1 MNNEIIVNYVAESCY
16 NIEIEDYFLVFD
28 YYNGILNIPD
38 DKKTI
43 FFTSSKN
50 EGHYSEEILKVSGM
64 ENFTYILNS
73 DIAYSKDDDNVIYLK
88 DNKLSIEN
96 LKDLYKSKNVNF
108 LEKDSTCK
116 INKDLVI
123 DTISYE
129 NKGMAFIIKAYDFTI
144 FYGGDLFLTDV
155 VLDRDNLISYLYE
168 IYETYDE
175 IDLAFF
181 PLLKENGEKN
191 FDRAKDFIEIL
202 NPQILFPTNFD
213 EDRKISEDFLKF
225 QTFDETD
232 IRPVGENNTEFIID
246 LE

>member
-1 MNNEIIVNYVAESCY
+1 MNNEIIVNYVAGSCY

-50 EGHYSEEILKVSGM
+50 EGYYSEEILKVSGM

-96 LKDLYKSKNVNF
+96 LKDLYKAKNVNF

-191 FDRAKDFIEIL
+191 FNRAKDFIEIL

-232 IRPVGENNTEFIID
+232 IRPVGEKNTEFIID

>member
-1 MNNEIIVNYVAESCY
+1 MNNEIIVNYVAGSCY

-28 YYNGILNIPD
+28 YYKGILNIPD

-43 FFTSSKN
+43 FFASSKN

-144 FYGGDLFLTDV
+144 FYGGDLFLTDI

-181 PLLKENGEKN
+181 PLLKENGENN

-232 IRPVGENNTEFIID
+232 IRPVGEKNTEFIID

>member
-1 MNNEIIVNYVAESCY
+1 MNDEIIVNYVAESCY
-16 NIEIEDYFLVFD
+16 NIEIGDYFLVFD
-28 YYNGILNIPD
+28 YYNGILNVPD

-50 EGHYSEEILKVSGM
+50 EGHFNEEILKFSGM
-64 ENFTYILNS
+64 ENFTYILSS
-73 DIAYSKDDDNVIYLK
+73 DIAYTKDEDNVIYLK
-88 DNKLSIEN
+88 DNKFSIEN
-96 LKDLYKSKNVNF
+96 LKNLYKAKNVNF
-108 LEKDSTCK
+108 LEKDSTSK
-116 INKDLVI
+116 INKDIEI

-129 NKGMAFIIKAYDFTI
+129 NKGIAFLVKAYDFTI
-144 FYGGDLFLTDV
+144 FYGGDLFLTDK

-181 PLLKENGEKN
+181 PLIKENGEKN
-191 FDRAKDFIEIL
+191 FRRAKDFIEIL
-202 NPQILFPTNFD
+202 NPQIFFPTNFD
-213 EDRKISEDFLKF
+213 EDKKISEDFLKY

-232 IRPVGENNTEFIID
+232 IRPVGEKNTEFIID

>member
-1 MNNEIIVNYVAESCY
+1 MNDEIIVNYVAESCY
-16 NIEIEDYFLVFD
+16 NIEIGDYFLVFD
-28 YYNGILNIPD
+28 YYNGILNVPD

-50 EGHYSEEILKVSGM
+50 EGHFNEEILKFSGM
-64 ENFTYILNS
+64 ENFTYILSS
-73 DIAYSKDDDNVIYLK
+73 DIAYTKDEDNVIYLK
-88 DNKLSIEN
+88 DNKFSIEN
-96 LKDLYKSKNVNF
+96 LKNLYKAKNVNF
-108 LEKDSTCK
+108 LEKDSTSK
-116 INKDLVI
+116 INKDIEI

-129 NKGMAFIIKAYDFTI
+129 NKGIAFLVKAYDFTI
-144 FYGGDLFLTDV
+144 FYGGDLFLTDK

-191 FDRAKDFIEIL
+191 FRRAKDFIEIL
-202 NPQILFPTNFD
+202 NPQIFFPTNFD
-213 EDRKISEDFLKF
+213 EDKKISEDFLKY

-232 IRPVGENNTEFIID
+232 IRPVGEKNTEFIID

>member
-1 MNNEIIVNYVAESCY
+1 MNDEIIVNYVAESCY
-16 NIEIEDYFLVFD
+16 NIEIGDYFLVFD
-28 YYNGILNIPD
+28 YYNGILNVPD

-50 EGHYSEEILKVSGM
+50 EGHFNEEILKFSGM
-64 ENFTYILNS
+64 ENFTYILSS
-73 DIAYSKDDDNVIYLK
+73 DIAYTKDEDNVIYLK
-88 DNKLSIEN
+88 DNKFSIEN
-96 LKDLYKSKNVNF
+96 LKNLYKAKNVNF
-108 LEKDSTCK
+108 LEKDSTSK
-116 INKDLVI
+116 INKDIEI

-129 NKGMAFIIKAYDFTI
+129 NKGIAFLVKAYDFTI
-144 FYGGDLFLTDV
+144 FYGGDLFLTDK

-191 FDRAKDFIEIL
+191 FRRAKDFIEIL
-202 NPQILFPTNFD
+202 NPQIFFPTNFD
-213 EDRKISEDFLKF
+213 EDKKISEDFLKY

-232 IRPVGENNTEFIID
+232 IRPVREKNTEFIID

>member
-1 MNNEIIVNYVAESCY
+1 MNDEIIVNYVAGSCY
-16 NIEIEDYFLVFD
+16 NIEIGDYFLVFE
-28 YYNGILNIPD
+28 YYNGILNVPD

-43 FFTSSKN
+43 FLASSKN
-50 EGHYSEEILKVSGM
+50 EGHYSEEILKVSEM
-64 ENFTYILNS
+64 ENFTYVLSS
-73 DIAYSKDDDNVIYLK
+73 DIAYTKGDDNIIYLK

-96 LKDLYKSKNVNF
+96 LKNLYKAKNVNF

-129 NKGMAFIIKAYDFTI
+129 NKGMAFVVKAYDFTI
-144 FYGGDLFLTDV
+144 FYGGDLFLTDI

-181 PLLKENGEKN
+181 PILKENGEKN
-191 FDRAKDFIEIL
+191 FKRAKDFIEIL
-202 NPQILFPTNFD
+202 NPQIFFPTNFD
-213 EDRKISEDFLKF
+213 EDKKISEDFLNF
-225 QTFDETD
+225 QKFDETD
-232 IRPVGENNTEFIID
+232 IRPVGEKNTEFIID

>member
-1 MNNEIIVNYVAESCY
+1 MNNEIIVNYVAGGCY

-43 FFTSSKN
+43 FFASSKN

-181 PLLKENGEKN
+181 PLLKENGENN

-213 EDRKISEDFLKF
+213 EDRKISEDFIKF

-232 IRPVGENNTEFIID
+232 IRPVGEKNTEFIID